1 MCWPCLLVARDSGGP
16 GGKSA
21 LEQAIQEELPPSHAD
36 AGEPDEDGERRAGG
50 NAGPPP
56 GAEERPAPLAAEGGG
71 AQSHDGEVGS
81 GAQVNQSA
89 PATAF
94 RSPTERHTK
103 RKKPSWFYGRRKE
116 TGAAVSVLK
125 LFSACVLASRDLKKK
140 RLWQM
145 ITKKPFLPFI
155 PHFFLSCSYYS
166 HILKAY
172 NWHAS
177 TSSIFFSVAP
187 WNNMKKMIIQTQP
200 LIPRGGNTT
209 GKSFHTRLNY
219 THRITHFVRFILRS
233 VFRAADT
240 IRKISV
246 WLMTR
251 MKSSVCSC
259 GNPPPR
265 YRFTKTSTVMNWTP
279 CLIMACKLYF
289 CNVNL

>member
-94 RSPTERHTK
+94 RSPTERHAK

-140 RLWQM
+140 KTL
-145 ITKKPFLPFI
+145 TNDHKKALSSFYSPFFFVLLLLLS
-155 PHFFLSCSYYS
+155 HFKGLQLTCFNFQHLLLCCS
-166 HILKAY
+166 LKQYEDDYTNTAAY
-172 NWHAS
+172 
-177 TSSIFFSVAP
+177 T
-187 WNNMKKMIIQTQP
+187 T
-200 LIPRGGNTT
+200 RGNTT

-265 YRFTKTSTVMNWTP
+265 YRFTKTLTVMNLTP